1 MEATLKYN
9 LDVIDDEL
17 ALNRSLKATDM
28 ALILFEIQYNLR
40 KKCIQQVEHLYGT
53 DSGYDEYGAVDM
65 VFDYLNDLFDEHN
78 VNLND
83 LIR

>member
-1 MEATLKYN
+1 MKADLHFDLSE
-9 LDVIDDEL
+9 IDDEL

-28 ALILFEIQYNLR
+28 ALVLFEIQYNLR
-40 KKCIQQVEHLYGT
+40 KKCEWELESLEA
-53 DSGYDEYGAVDM
+53 DSDKWDGLEV
-65 VFDYLNDLFDEHN
+65 VFRKLMELFDEHN

>member
-1 MEATLKYN
+1 MKAKLYFD

-28 ALILFEIQYNLR
+28 AIILFEIQSNLR
-40 KKCIQQVEHLYGT
+40 KKCEYELEALEADSDKWDGLEVVFRNVER
-53 DSGYDEYGAVDM
+53 
-65 VFDYLNDLFDEHN
+65 LFDEHN
-78 VNLND
+78 INLND

>member
-1 MEATLKYN
+1 MKADLHFD

-28 ALILFEIQYNLR
+28 AIILFEIQYNLR
-40 KKCIQQVEHLYGT
+40 KKC
-53 DSGYDEYGAVDM
+53 EYELEALEADPDKWDGLEV
-65 VFDYLNDLFDEHN
+65 VFRKLNELLDAHDI
-78 VNLND
+78 NLNE

>member
-1 MEATLKYN
+1 MNATLSFD
-9 LDVIDDEL
+9 LSTIDDEL

-40 KKCIQQVEHLYGT
+40 KKCEYELEALEA
-53 DSGYDEYGAVDM
+53 DSDKWDGLEV
-65 VFDYLNDLFDEHN
+65 VFRRLNDLFDEHN

>member
-1 MEATLKYN
+1 MKADLHFD

-17 ALNRSLKATDM
+17 ALNRFLKATDM

-40 KKCIQQVEHLYGT
+40 KKCEYELESLEA
-53 DSGYDEYGAVDM
+53 DSDKWDGLEV
-65 VFDYLNDLFDEHN
+65 VFRKLMELFDEHN
-78 VNLND
+78 INLND